1 MVYSNCTKRVNTV
14 NTEGTQLIQISYS
27 DAKPIYEKVKDSLC
41 RMILTGA
48 LPPDSRLPSVR
59 ELAMELAINPNTIQR
74 AYRELEQEGYIVSV
88 PGKGSFVSRDGTAR
102 RQRRQELAGK
112 LQELVRELKT
122 LGATEEEL
130 ISLVKEEE

>member
-1 MVYSNCTKRVNTV
+1 
-14 NTEGTQLIQISYS
+14 LIQISYS

-122 LGATEEEL
+122 LGATEDEL